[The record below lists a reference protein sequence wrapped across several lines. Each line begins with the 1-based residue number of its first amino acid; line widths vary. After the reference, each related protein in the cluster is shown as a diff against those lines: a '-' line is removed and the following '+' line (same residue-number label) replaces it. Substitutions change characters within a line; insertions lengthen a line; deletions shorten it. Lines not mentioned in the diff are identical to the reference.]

1 MPSNDALLQAIRER
15 MDYKAFFTEMV
26 APNALQGIGR
36 ERRTRC
42 IFHEDHNPSMGVNIE
57 EGLYKCYVPNCG
69 AAGDFIS
76 FFQRKR
82 SLTFPEAVRELALY
96 VGLNPEDYA
105 HGAPERDPAD
115 IARRNEDV
123 LAGYTAP
130 TNAPT
135 VTPERT
141 VNSDVIDSA
150 HTRLLGIPALTNW
163 LLEQR
168 GLTQETIKR
177 FKLGHDGQRY
187 FIPIVGTHGD
197 YVNVRRYKPG
207 ADASDKMLSWRAGFG
222 NARLFPLS
230 FRDTDDPVY
239 LFEGEMDTL
248 LAQQCGLNAVTT
260 TGGAGT
266 WREQWNTEFAGR
278 DVVICYDEDAAGRRG
293 AQNVAHAIRLHA
305 ASIKI
310 VRIPLSEPVGA
321 DFTDYIVKHGHTVG
335 DFLTLVEQA
344 PLYESDEIVT
354 ALPQEPE
361 DVHLSAASEAQYHN
375 QPVRLHIQ
383 VSGKTMAPYLL
394 PKDVRMNCGN
404 QLGEHS
410 FCDRCK
416 VFQNGGPLNVEL
428 RNDTNE
434 ILQYLDVAEQVIQRQ
449 LKLKAGIPPKC
460 PFVRAEMINSMNV
473 EEVQLIPEIDRS
485 EAETPYVT
493 RTAFYVGHGL
503 IPNRG
508 YIMTG
513 VTVPTPDKQIA
524 THLLHTA
531 EPAQSNIDAFTLTP
545 AVRGQ
550 LSQFS
555 VPDTGG
561 LTSPLWLKLT
571 AIYGDLERVTRIYER
586 RDIMSAVDLTF
597 HSVLSFKFQG
607 EILVRGW
614 IEALI
619 LGDSRTGKSQTVDRL
634 MRHYGAGEFTTGENT
649 SYAGLVGGLH
659 QIGTTWNVSWGRV
672 PLNDRRLLAIDEAG
686 NMPTEQ
692 IGRMSAMRSSG
703 IAEVTKIHTER
714 TSARTRQI
722 WVSNP
727 RGNRPLSTYSQGVIA
742 VKELIGAPED
752 IARFDIVAT
761 VASGDVGLGVV
772 NASREMESPQ
782 TFTSTLCHQRVM
794 WAWSR
799 KRDDV
804 VFTDA
809 AIGHTLLLATRQGQ
823 KYRYATEI
831 PLVEPNEQRVKLA
844 RLAVAT
850 AAMFFS
856 TDESGDKVIV
866 RPEHV
871 QFAYEYLEK
880 LYAKRSLSFSEY
892 ADTARRRYELD
903 DPTHKVAQIVR
914 RSPAGAQALMEQER
928 FTQRDVKEIL
938 AYDDGN
944 EMRAALT
951 ELRDVGFFRR
961 VGAQFYVKT
970 PAGIEWLRREIEGT
984 NIQQEII
991 EDSER
996 MIQGIS
1002 DAEALAAAEV
1012 AAAERNPLEPEW

>member
-15 MDYKAFFTEMV
+15 VNYETFFAEMV
-26 APNALQGIGR
+26 APNTLQGNGR
-36 ERRTRC
+36 ERRTKC
-42 IFHEDHNPSMGVNIE
+42 IFHEDHNPSMGINIE

-69 AAGDFIS
+69 AQGDFIS
-76 FFQRKR
+76 FYQRKR
-82 SLTFPEAVRELALY
+82 SLTFSEAVHELALY
-96 VGLNPEDYA
+96 VGLNPEEYS
-105 HGAPERDPAD
+105 HGAPERDHAALAARNSAELSEYRARGVETPIEAVDRTIDPA
-115 IARRNEDV
+115 
-123 LAGYTAP
+123 
-130 TNAPT
+130 
-135 VTPERT
+135 
-141 VNSDVIDSA
+141 VIEGA
-150 HTRLLGIPALTNW
+150 HQRLLAIPALMDW
-163 LLEQR
+163 LLEKR
-168 GLTQETIKR
+168 GLARETIEQYKI
-177 FKLGHDGQRY
+177 GHDGQRY
-187 FIPIVGTHGD
+187 FIPITNTHGD

-222 NARLFPLS
+222 SARLFPLTFHS
-230 FRDTDDPVY
+230 NNETVY

-248 LAQQCGLNAVTT
+248 LARQNGLNAVTT

-266 WREQWNTEFAGR
+266 WRDQWSREFAGR

-293 AQNVAHAIRLHA
+293 AQNVAHAIRA
-305 ASIKI
+305 QATSIK
-310 VRIPLSEPVGA
+310 VTRIPLAEPPGA
-321 DFTDYIVKHGHTVG
+321 DFTNYIVDHGHTVG
-335 DFLTLVEQA
+335 DFLALVEQTA
-344 PLYESDEIVT
+344 LYQSDEVVT
-354 ALPQEPE
+354 PLPQEPE

-404 QLGEHS
+404 NLGAHP
-410 FCDRCK
+410 FCERCK
-416 VFQNGGPLNVEL
+416 VFRNGGPLNIEL

-434 ILQYLDVAEQVIQRQ
+434 ILQYVGASEKTIQSQ
-449 LKLKAGIPPKC
+449 LRTKAGVPSKC
-460 PFVRAEMINSMNV
+460 TFVHAEIINSMNV

-485 EAETPYVT
+485 ENETPYVT
-493 RTAFYVGHGL
+493 RTAFFVGHGL

-513 VTVPTPDKQIA
+513 VTVPTPDQQIA

-531 EPAQSNIDAFTLTP
+531 EPAQSNIDAFSLTP
-545 AVRGQ
+545 AVREQ

-561 LTSPLWLKLT
+561 LTSPLWLKMNV
-571 AIYGDLERVTRIYER
+571 IYADLEKMTRIYER
-586 RDIMSAVDLTF
+586 RDIMTAVDLTF
-597 HSVLSFKFQG
+597 HSALSFRFQG
-607 EILVRGW
+607 ETLVRGW

-619 LGDSRTGKSQTVDRL
+619 LGDSRTGKTTIVDR
-634 MRHYGAGEFTTGENT
+634 MMKHYGAGEFTTGENT

-752 IARFDIVAT
+752 IARFDIIAT
-761 VASGDVGLGVV
+761 VASSDVGLGIV
-772 NASREMESPQ
+772 NASREMETPS

-799 KRDDV
+799 KRDDI
-804 VFTDA
+804 VFTDGA
-809 AIGHTLLLATRQGQ
+809 VATVLLKATDQGK

-844 RLAVAT
+844 RLAVAV

-856 TDESGDKVIV
+856 TDESGDKIV
-866 RPEHV
+866 VRSEHV
-871 QFAYEYLEK
+871 QFGYEYLEK
-880 LYAKRSLSFSEY
+880 LYAKRSLAFSEY
-892 ADTARRRYELD
+892 AEAARRRYELD
-903 DPTHKVAQIVR
+903 DPEHKVGQIIRHSPGAAQ
-914 RSPAGAQALMEQER
+914 SLMEQEKL
-928 FTQRDVKEIL
+928 TQRDFKELL
-938 AYDDGN
+938 AYDDN
-944 EMRAALT
+944 AEMRAALS
-951 ELRDVGFFRR
+951 ELRDVGFLRR
-961 VGAQFYVKT
+961 VGATFYVKT
-970 PAGIEWLRREIEGT
+970 PAGIEWLRRELDGE
-984 NIQQEII
+984 NNARELVEEIAA
-991 EDSER
+991 SVS
-996 MIQGIS
+996 GIS
-1002 DAEALAAAEV
+1002 DAEMLAVAAET
-1012 AAAERNPLEPEW
+1012 NGLEPEW